1 MSFLTMRRGAALL
14 AVLVLIVTAQ
24 VVALRIGDLP
34 EELRR

>member
-1 MSFLTMRRGAALL
+1 MKYGIVLTAIVLFV
-14 AVLVLIVTAQ
+14 AVQ